1 MYYII
6 NKGTTNEQINSTMK
20 NNAFFLTLQ
29 IVIFFGLKFYMVNNF
44 NVSEQCFAFYCWK
57 KLCQ

>member
-20 NNAFFLTLQ
+20 NNALQ
-29 IVIFFGLKFYMVNNF
+29 IVILFRLKFYTVNNF
-44 NVSEQCFAFYCWK
+44 NISEQCFAFYCWK